1 MADRVRITNTSQHD
15 VGLINQNN
23 VEYNIRPGAFIT
35 LTRDDAEYMVA
46 IAPKLF
52 ATADRAAELRI
63 DDIELAKDLNI
74 AAPGEATPGDEMVI
88 KKALSGTA
96 KSIEKY
102 VSEITDPYQIE
113 QIYQTAIKMDLSQS
127 KMRVLKEAFP
137 EKFVNE

>member
-1 MADRVRITNTSQHD
+1 MAERVRITNTSQHD

-52 ATADRAAELRI
+52 ATVDRAAELRI

-88 KKALSGTA
+88 RKVLGGTA
-96 KSIEKY
+96 KNIEKY

-127 KMRVLKEAFP
+127 KMKVLKEAFP